1 MSDYEVSKS
10 TQSTIFRD
18 TLYFTCDLW
27 LTKIDSKS
35 ILWLNIKES
44 LICEYFSLLV
54 QNLLRQIQNKRFFCF
69 KVHPRIYSAC
79 LVLLSN
85 LEKIKSLSL
94 SLLESGES
102 FKKFLFLLSNLEKWN
117 PFHSSYHPRIYS
129 ACLVF
134 QTQPAEQ
141 PALSWQRQ
149 STPVPPLQMHLN
161 NSTFSF

>member
-69 KVHPRIYSAC
+69 KVHPRMYSAC

-117 PFHSSYHPRIYS
+117 PFLFLFSKLENIFFKFLFLFSIGLF
-129 ACLVF
+129 CLSL
-134 QTQPAEQ
+134 
-141 PALSWQRQ
+141 LSDPQ
-149 STPVPPLQMHLN
+149 
-161 NSTFSF
+161 

>member
-27 LTKIDSKS
+27 QTKIDSKS
-35 ILWLNIKES
+35 LLWLNIKES

-69 KVHPRIYSAC
+69 KVH
-79 LVLLSN
+79 
-85 LEKIKSLSL
+85 
-94 SLLESGES
+94 
-102 FKKFLFLLSNLEKWN
+102 
-117 PFHSSYHPRIYS
+117 SSYHPRIYS

-149 STPVPPLQMHLN
+149 STPKFTQIYRIWNLFHICKICILN
-161 NSTFSF
+161 FSFSSRISRK

>member
-69 KVHPRIYSAC
+69 KVH
-79 LVLLSN
+79 L
-85 LEKIKSLSL
+85 
-94 SLLESGES
+94 
-102 FKKFLFLLSNLEKWN
+102 
-117 PFHSSYHPRIYS
+117 SYHPRIYS

-141 PALSWQRQ
+141 PALSWRFHLETIKYYDFEISASVFLLNACWVWLRVFVQILLKHRKNCECC
-149 STPVPPLQMHLN
+149 PLSLLIVR
-161 NSTFSF
+161 